1 MISLFHRTNG
11 APLDKMTMDTKWKH
25 LTFHISLLIWYD
37 FPRSKPEAYP
47 ELFQTSKMGFL
58 VKIANSYFSTNTYSR
73 VNDGAT
79 RNTSFLWLCKS
90 EWPIFWFYKTAGIFN
105 YFPIW
110 PINLVIPESWNLS
123 NFKILCY

>member
-11 APLDKMTMDTKWKH
+11 APLNKMTMDTKWKH

-37 FPRSKPEAYP
+37 FPRSRPEAYP

-58 VKIANSYFSTNTYSR
+58 IKIVNSYFSTNTYSK

-90 EWPIFWFYKTAGIFN
+90 EWPIVWFYKTAGIFI

-110 PINLVIPESWNLS
+110 PINFVIPEFWNLS